1 MSIVPIILFVFSFIF
16 AFISS
21 HYQHGSFTYELIRY
35 LLLLSVGVQG
45 IWAFIG
51 HFFYAADVA
60 KFFGW
65 KSGPFQQE
73 VSFALLSYGIL
84 GVMSY
89 FFESVWFGAILA
101 ITVFLLGAAYT
112 HAMDMV
118 KRKNFSLGNAGPIF
132 YLDII
137 LPLTLWISV
146 WIYFG

>member
-1 MSIVPIILFVFSFIF
+1 MSIVPIILFILSFIC
-16 AFISS
+16 AFISH
-21 HYQHGSFTYELIRY
+21 HYNHGAFSYELIRY

-65 KSGPFQQE
+65 KPGPFQQE
-73 VSFALLSYGIL
+73 VSFALLSYGVL

-89 FFESVWFGAILA
+89 FFEGVWLGAILG
-101 ITVFLLGAAYT
+101 ITIFLFGAAYT
-112 HAMDMV
+112 HAMEMI
-118 KRKNFSLGNAGPIF
+118 RHKNFKVGNAGPIF
-132 YLDII
+132 YLDLI
-137 LPLTLWISV
+137 LPITLWISV